1 MFKFNSEHPGELS
14 TELLIVRTYKR
25 GKDKFQALHDEKK
38 NFLMAL
44 IAELGLEPTEAN
56 YKAFCVGWDIHALTR
71 VARLQLIM
79 EQMKAHESYGGTNA

>member
-1 MFKFNSEHPGELS
+1 MLKFNSEDPA
-14 TELLIVRTYKR
+14 ELLIVKTYKKA
-25 GKDKFQALHDEKK
+25 KDTFQAVHDEQK
-38 NFLMAL
+38 NFLMLL

-79 EQMKAHESYGGTNA
+79 EQMIAHESYGGTNA